1 MKLSRFVPFLLLSAL
16 AVLLG
21 SCQMFNSLLSLPNQA
36 VKAPAGTT
44 ADDEYDLAAFTH
56 SGWSETAEGLY
67 IHLELDKW
75 YKITVPVKPANFDSS
90 LWGSNP
96 YTSDSSLALA
106 AQHAGAITSSGG
118 AFYVKIQGAGSDF
131 YSSTANGITSTAY
144 GDYLYS
150 YEVFLAP

>member
-1 MKLSRFVPFLLLSAL
+1 MKVSRFISFLLVSAL

-44 ADDEYDLAAFTH
+44 ADGEYDLPAYTA
-56 SGWSETAEGLY
+56 SAWSETVEGLG
-67 IHLELDKW
+67 LEQELDKW
-75 YKITVPVKPANFDSS
+75 YKITVPAKPAGFDSS

-106 AQHAGAITSSGG
+106 AQHAGAITSDGG
-118 AFYVKIQGAGSDF
+118 VFYVQIQGAGSDF
-131 YSSTANGITSTAY
+131 YESTANGITSTAY

-150 YEVFLAP
+150 FEVFLAP